1 MGMNKQIR
9 KMKKKLLKMLD
20 KQLTIGYVN
29 NFLRNKSI
37 ATNKHDE
44 NAITFKLYN
53 LNWDLCFW
61 WRETEYK
68 EFIHTRWWYKNGMHG
83 QGTQRA

>member
-1 MGMNKQIR
+1 MNKQIR

-37 ATNKHDE
+37 ATNEHDE

-53 LNWDLCFW
+53 LNWDLYFDGGKLSI
-61 WRETEYK
+61 RLSL
-68 EFIHTRWWYKNGMHG
+68 IHI
-83 QGTQRA
+83 